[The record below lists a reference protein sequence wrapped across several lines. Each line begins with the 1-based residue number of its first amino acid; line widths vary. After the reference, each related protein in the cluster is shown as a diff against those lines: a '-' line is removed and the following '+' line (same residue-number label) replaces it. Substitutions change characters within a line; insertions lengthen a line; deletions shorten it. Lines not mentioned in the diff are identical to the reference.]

1 MNDTLVDVDVVMHAS
16 QEKAVFISKNGDP
29 SCGFWLSKVGIDVYR
44 DRNDKTGRSYVITM
58 PLSQAKKLKLIE
70 VE

>member
-1 MNDTLVDVDVVMHAS
+1 MAETLVDVDVILHAN
-16 QEKAVFISKNGDP
+16 QERAVFVSKNGDP

-44 DRNDKTGRSYVITM
+44 DRKDKTGRGYVITM

-70 VE
+70 AE

>member
-1 MNDTLVDVDVVMHAS
+1 MKDILVDVDVVMHAN
-16 QEKAVFISKNGDP
+16 QERSVFISKNGDP

-58 PLSQAKKLKLIE
+58 PLSQAKKHKLLE
-70 VE
+70 DE